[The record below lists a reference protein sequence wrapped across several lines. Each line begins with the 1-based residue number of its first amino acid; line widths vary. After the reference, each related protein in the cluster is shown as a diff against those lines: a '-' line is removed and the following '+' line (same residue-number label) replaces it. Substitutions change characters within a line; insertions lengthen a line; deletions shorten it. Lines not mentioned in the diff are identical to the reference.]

1 MKTKR
6 IDISQII
13 DFLDKEVIRVDG
25 PVCNVF
31 IDNIPDP
38 ANVSSTSLDW
48 VNSNKSNKQ
57 EIAESSSAKVLV
69 VDSSIEYSDIISSK
83 GKTLIVVKYPRISM
97 SRIATKFFIDP
108 FPIGIHPSAIVDKE
122 AVIDSTAYIGPG
134 CVVGKATIGANTV
147 LIANVTVYN
156 DVKIG
161 DRCLV
166 QAGAV
171 IGTDGLGC
179 SRDSEGVLTKFPHLG
194 GVVMGNDIEVGA
206 NCQIAK
212 GSFSDT
218 VIEDGCKM
226 NGLCFIA
233 HNCHLEKN
241 VWITGNTMLC
251 GSVHVGKNTTIFSSV
266 IIRDQRTIGEHV
278 TIGMGSVVTKDV
290 PSGETWLG
298 NPAKKFEKN
307 K

>member
-1 MKTKR
+1 MKIKR
-6 IDISQII
+6 VEISQII
-13 DFLDKEVIRVDG
+13 NLLGNEIVRVDG
-25 PVCNVF
+25 IDFNVF

-38 ANVSSTSLDW
+38 SCVSDTSLDW
-48 VNSNKSNKQ
+48 INANKPNKQ
-57 EIAESSSAKVLV
+57 DIAQTSKAKVLV
-69 VDSSIEYSDIISSK
+69 VDAEVEYTNALANEK
-83 GKTLIVVKYPRISM
+83 KTLIVVNNPRVSM
-97 SRIATKFFIDP
+97 AKIATKYFVDSFAS
-108 FPIGIHPSAIVDKE
+108 GIHPSAIIDKD
-122 AVIDSTAYIGPG
+122 ARIDKTAYIGPG
-134 CVVGKATIGANTV
+134 CIVGKATIGAGTV
-147 LIANVTVYN
+147 LVANVTVYN
-156 DVKIG
+156 DVTIG
-161 DRCLV
+161 ERCMI

-218 VIEDGCKM
+218 IIEDGCKM

-233 HNCHLEKN
+233 HNCHLGKN

-251 GSVHVGKNTTIFSSV
+251 GSVRVGRNTTIFSSV
-266 IIRDQRTIGEHV
+266 IIRDQSTIGEQV
-278 TIGMGSVVTKDV
+278 TIGMGSVVTKDI
-290 PSGETWLG
+290 PAGETWVG